1 MDDERDACALVA
13 IARKDG
19 AATREVLAET
29 IRGLECLAHR
39 SGSIDGEG
47 DGSGVLT
54 DIPRDLW
61 ADELAAAGLD
71 PSLAL
76 EPRFAVAHLFAP
88 NVDDAQVPAEIR
100 VIFARHRIRVLA
112 ERHRVTRSAALGP
125 RAKLGEPRFWQ
136 VALEAL
142 GPTRRAGGRLYRAG
156 VEIERPPPASIGS
169 RSRRIV
175 ACKMTT
181 EPGAPT

>member
-13 IARKDG
+13 VARKDG

-54 DIPRDLW
+54 DIPRELW
-61 ADELAAAGLD
+61 ADALAASGAD

-76 EPRFAVAHLFAP
+76 ARRFAVAPLSIPQSDDGH
-88 NVDDAQVPAEIR
+88 VDAEIR
-100 VIFARHRIRVLA
+100 RV
-112 ERHRVTRSAALGP
+112 
-125 RAKLGEPRFWQ
+125 
-136 VALEAL
+136 
-142 GPTRRAGGRLYRAG
+142 
-156 VEIERPPPASIGS
+156 
-169 RSRRIV
+169 
-175 ACKMTT
+175 
-181 EPGAPT
+181 

>member
-19 AATREVLAET
+19 AATREILAET

-61 ADELAAAGLD
+61 SDALEASRLD
-71 PSLAL
+71 PALAFDR
-76 EPRFAVAHLFAP
+76 RFAIAHLFVP
-88 NVDDAQVPAEIR
+88 PGDDELIEAEIR
-100 VIFARHRIRVLA
+100 RVIARHRVRILL
-112 ERHRVTRSAALGP
+112 ERHGTTRRAALGP
-125 RAKLGEPRFWQ
+125 RARAGEPRFWQ
-136 VALEAL
+136 LALQVL
-142 GPTRRAGGRLYRAG
+142 GPARRAGRRLYRIG
-156 VEIERPPPASIGS
+156 VEVERLTPATVVSL
-169 RSRRIV
+169 
-175 ACKMTT
+175 
-181 EPGAPT
+181 

>member
-19 AATREVLAET
+19 GATREALAGT

-61 ADELAAAGLD
+61 ADALAASGLD
-71 PSLAL
+71 PLLAL
-76 EPRFAVAHLFAP
+76 EPRFAVAHVFIP
-88 NVDDAQVPAEIR
+88 MVDDGQVPVEIR
-100 VIFARHRIRVLA
+100 AIFARHRIRVLV
-112 ERHRVTRSAALGP
+112 ERHGITRSAALGP
-125 RAKLGEPRFWQ
+125 RATLGEPQFCQ
-136 VALEAL
+136 FALEVL
-142 GPTRRAGGRLYRAG
+142 GPTRRAGGPLSRAG
-156 VEIERPPPASIGS
+156 VHIER
-169 RSRRIV
+169 
-175 ACKMTT
+175 
-181 EPGAPT
+181 

>member
-19 AATREVLAET
+19 AAAHDVLSET

-61 ADELAAAGLD
+61 ADALGTTRLD
-71 PSLAL
+71 PGLAL
-76 EPRFAVAHLFAP
+76 DRRFAVAHLFVP
-88 NVDDAQVPAEIR
+88 TPDD
-100 VIFARHRIRVLA
+100 
-112 ERHRVTRSAALGP
+112 
-125 RAKLGEPRFWQ
+125 
-136 VALEAL
+136 EAVE
-142 GPTRRAGGRLYRAG
+142 AG
-156 VEIERPPPASIGS
+156 V
-169 RSRRIV
+169 RRIL
-175 ACKMTT
+175 
-181 EPGAPT
+181 E

>member
-61 ADELAAAGLD
+61 ADELAAAGLH

-76 EPRFAVAHLFAP
+76 EPPLAVARLFVP
-88 NVDDAQVPAEIR
+88 NVDPAQGPADARGSFPRPRIPA
-100 VIFARHRIRVLA
+100 LA
-112 ERHRVTRSAALGP
+112 
-125 RAKLGEPRFWQ
+125 
-136 VALEAL
+136 
-142 GPTRRAGGRLYRAG
+142 
-156 VEIERPPPASIGS
+156 
-169 RSRRIV
+169 
-175 ACKMTT
+175 
-181 EPGAPT
+181 